1 MGLDD
6 FVEDPEKFSGHLEV
20 GEVPSLKTNTP
31 PGEYLRWR
39 NYEPAQYKD
48 SDEEESRVTA
58 VVGDCN
64 IEGSD
69 REKMMVI
76 GPEDCDEKQLIKSD
90 YFVALEDLTED

>member
-6 FVEDPEKFSGHLEV
+6 FVKDPEKFSGYLEV
-20 GEVPSLKTNTP
+20 GDVPSLKTNTP

-39 NYEPAQYKD
+39 NYEPSEYED
-48 SDEEESRVTA
+48 SDDEENKVTA

-69 REKMMVI
+69 RAKMMVI
-76 GPEDCDEKQLIKSD
+76 GPEDCSEEQLIKSD
-90 YFVALEDLTED
+90 YFVALEDLTE